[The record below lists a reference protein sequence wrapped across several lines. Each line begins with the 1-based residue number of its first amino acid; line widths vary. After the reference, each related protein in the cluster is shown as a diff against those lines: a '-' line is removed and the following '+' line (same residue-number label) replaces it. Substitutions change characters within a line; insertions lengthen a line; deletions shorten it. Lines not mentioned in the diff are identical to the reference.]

1 MEKLKLTQSAINGIE
16 DLFNR
21 VVGADESELLCEL
34 LRAYESLA
42 FLCQYVEHKDETTF
56 NCATEVQTIL
66 QNYRLL
72 LNAVF
77 DK

>member
-1 MEKLKLTQSAINGIE
+1 MEFKLNQSAINE
-16 DLFNR
+16 VEYFFNR
-21 VVGADESELLCEL
+21 VVRADKSELLCEL

-56 NCATEVQTIL
+56 NCATEVQAIL

>member
-1 MEKLKLTQSAINGIE
+1 MENLKLNQSAINE
-16 DLFNR
+16 VEYFFNR
-21 VVGADESELLCEL
+21 VAGADKSELLCEL